1 MQGKVSPI
9 FRLFHQQFE
18 EAKQIH
24 ASLSKQFRSKKA
36 IELEQKFIFLEIYLN
51 LLSRIHF
58 HEDKLKFQVFAPFNG
73 IFKNLKKVKHLKLV
87 LNQLIEVREKGS
99 ITYNSYEKHLEEQK
113 KELFTEG
120 FDLVVSSPLQIWE
133 DLYQEVYKWSKGLK
147 PLMINTAITQMINEE
162 LDFFNLDNQSTLDS
176 KALKDIYEGL
186 RVIIAL
192 ENLRIESGFNTI
204 FVTEVHS
211 QMQHLQKSLHQWYQ
225 NQLFIQHLSF
235 FLREKENIPKKYID
249 LLALLKS
256 NKKRFTA
263 KVEEQCKYL
272 FDRILT

>member
-18 EAKQIH
+18 EAKLNH
-24 ASLSKQFRSKKA
+24 SALGKQFRSKKA

-58 HEDKLKFQVFAPFNG
+58 NEDKLKFQVFAPFKG

-87 LNQLIEVREKGS
+87 LNQLIEVRSKGN
-99 ITYNSYEKHLEEQK
+99 ITYNSYEKHLAEQK

-133 DLYQEVYKWSKGLK
+133 DLYQEVYRWSKGLK
-147 PLMINTAITQMINEE
+147 PLMINTAITQIINEE
-162 LDFFNLDNQSTLDS
+162 LEFFHLDNKSKLDS

-192 ENLRIESGFNTI
+192 ENLRVESGFNTI
-204 FVTEVHS
+204 FVTEVHT
-211 QMQHLQKSLHQWYQ
+211 QMQELQKSLHQWYQ
-225 NQLFIQHLSF
+225 NHLFIQHLSF

-249 LLALLKS
+249 LLATLKS
-256 NKKRFTA
+256 NKKRFTI
-263 KVEEQCKYL
+263 KVEEQCKHL
-272 FDRILT
+272 FDRILA